1 MCDLLVNKGWHP
13 TQINFTSIRF
23 LIYFSANHRPMSF
36 FYTSLL
42 FWCFQGIYEGNIGLE
57 WLTNRSSA
65 DSINIW
71 KHTAASI
78 LRGTLIWPQLHLRN
92 SLRLSFLQK
101 ALHLCLHIILSKGE
115 VYVLTCKH
123 SGRPM
128 SPRTASIASAWSAR
142 KSLYLFANPLN
153 NKSTKWY
160 KFIYCAI
167 KMNLAKC
174 END

>member
-1 MCDLLVNKGWHP
+1 MWPFSEQGLTSETNKFYKHAFSNLFFSQSQANVFFLHLSTFLMFSGDIWREHWPGMVNKQVFSRFYKYLKTYSG
-13 TQINFTSIRF
+13 INS
-23 LIYFSANHRPMSF
+23 
-36 FYTSLL
+36 
-42 FWCFQGIYEGNIGLE
+42 Q
-57 WLTNRSSA
+57 
-65 DSINIW
+65 
-71 KHTAASI
+71 
-78 LRGTLIWPQLHLRN
+78 RN
-92 SLRLSFLQK
+92 SYQTTTAPAKFVTAVSFLQK